1 MVGATWPCS
10 NAAPLGRCA
19 GELMKLKT
27 DNHLS
32 AIVSRQVADVLTVD
46 STMVGSAAVARE

>member
-10 NAAPLGRCA
+10 NAAPLTRCA
-19 GELMKLKT
+19 GGLMKLKA

-32 AIVSRQVADVLTVD
+32 AIVSRQVANALTVD
-46 STMVGSAAVARE
+46 STKVGSAAVARD

>member
-10 NAAPLGRCA
+10 NATPFARYA
-19 GELMKLKT
+19 GELMKLKA

-32 AIVSRQVADVLTVD
+32 AIVSRQVADALTVD
-46 STMVGSAAVARE
+46 STKVGSAAVARE

>member
-1 MVGATWPCS
+1 MVGATWLCS
-10 NAAPLGRCA
+10 NAAPLARCA

-32 AIVSRQVADVLTVD
+32 AIVSRQVADALTVD
-46 STMVGSAAVARE
+46 STKVGSAAVAR